1 MDNVKIKEFSI
12 FKIGYTA
19 GIYGCSGEFYK
30 VLITYENIDL
40 GIKKDL
46 FYIIDAIYT
55 NGQYIRQVLKDN
67 GYTEKYISIPYT
79 QLKKKDLQGWDILH
93 ESDVIN
99 ELKKE
104 LNIVSS
110 VNSF

>member
-12 FKIGYTA
+12 FKVGYTA
-19 GIYGCSGEFYK
+19 GVYGCSGEYYK
-30 VLITYENIDL
+30 VLVTYENFELDYKVELDYNIQ
-40 GIKKDL
+40 
-46 FYIIDAIYT
+46 AIYT

-67 GYTEKYISIPYT
+67 GFSEKYISIPYT

-104 LNIVSS
+104 LNIVTDIKGY
-110 VNSF
+110 